1 MNRIQNR
8 NLFFLLFGL
17 FLIATACSKTAETLE
32 FEVVGDVYYVSKK
45 VDDKKVT
52 ALVFYAFGN
61 KSIRE
66 AVVTDPNQQT
76 FVLDKSIESGFTVYK
91 EPVESDYAETYQT
104 QGAYLFELES
114 SEKDKVQKIDELK
127 KINLAIPEITE
138 IRFES
143 LDNSYDV
150 TWNEIP
156 NADAF
161 KINLFTENGTI
172 VFTSD
177 VFASGQK
184 SFTLME
190 NELGTWKQGIAFG
203 DKYTVQVQAINYDE
217 DAVNTEFENEL
228 AQQFNIQ
235 EISMGEATFIW
246 DEN

>member
-1 MNRIQNR
+1 MNRKQNR
-8 NLFFLLFGL
+8 NLFSLLFGL
-17 FLIATACSKTAETLE
+17 LLITTACSKTGETEE
-32 FEVVGDVYYVSKK
+32 FVVVGDVYYVSKK

-76 FVLDKSIESGFTVYK
+76 FLLDKSIENGFTVFK
-91 EPVESDYAETYQT
+91 EPGENDYAETYQT

-114 SEKDKVQKIDELK
+114 SDKDKVQKTDELK
-127 KINLAIPEITE
+127 KIDLAIPEITE
-138 IRFES
+138 IRFET

-150 TWNEIP
+150 TWNEVP
-156 NADAF
+156 NAMAF
-161 KINLFTENGTI
+161 KLNMFDENGTI

-177 VFASGQK
+177 VFGSGQK

-190 NELGTWKQGIAFG
+190 NELGTWTQGIAFG

-217 DAVNTEFENEL
+217 DAVNTEFDNEL

-235 EISMGEATFIW
+235 EISIGEATFVW